1 MYFCV
6 IGTCIECSSY
16 MIWVIIPLP
25 QQQEEIEMQT
35 INRVQL
41 NFMIDRETDAKL
53 KSTFPGLSQSAKIGV
68 AIKHFFDDVES
79 GRVTADEVLEEIQR
93 VKDRKYGRI

>member
-1 MYFCV
+1 MGDHS
-6 IGTCIECSSY
+6 IT
-16 MIWVIIPLP
+16 
-25 QQQEEIEMQT
+25 QQQKEIEMQT

-79 GRVTADEVLEEIQR
+79 GRVTADEVLDEIQR

>member
-1 MYFCV
+1 
-6 IGTCIECSSY
+6 
-16 MIWVIIPLP
+16 
-25 QQQEEIEMQT
+25 MQT

-41 NFMIDRETDAKL
+41 NFMIDRETDSKL

-79 GRVTADEVLEEIQR
+79 GKITADEVLAEIQR